1 MSMVI
6 PPKHREGDLGVISP
20 LEIDAKQCKD
30 IIALHKDSQNIH
42 KTARIQSDTS
52 NVVNIETRD
61 TDVWV
66 IHENNAWVDA
76 IICTAALT
84 ANQTFDLNISGLME
98 RPQLLRYK
106 APSKGYDW
114 HTDIGRGDASNRKI
128 SLSILLN
135 DDYEGGDL
143 AFFLTGEQSLKPD
156 AGQAIA
162 FPSFLPHRVT
172 PLTKGIRWSLVCW
185 ITGDPFR

>member
-1 MSMVI
+1 MAST
-6 PPKHREGDLGVISP
+6 
-20 LEIDAKQCKD
+20 CCWY
-30 IIALHKDSQNIH
+30 
-42 KTARIQSDTS
+42 
-52 NVVNIETRD
+52 ETRIPESLMKNITED
-61 TDVWV
+61 MDRVN
-66 IHENNAWVDA
+66 ENIFIKSEVNPNEPHLQNNIRKSQHCWIPSSYWIGGFLWHYIINANKDNF
-76 IICTAALT
+76 LY
-84 ANQTFDLNISGLME
+84 DISHIEQDMI
-98 RPQLLRYK
+98 QYTQYN
-106 APSKGYDW
+106 KGDYYDW

>member
-76 IICTAALT
+76 IICL
-84 ANQTFDLNISGLME
+84 
-98 RPQLLRYK
+98 
-106 APSKGYDW
+106 
-114 HTDIGRGDASNRKI
+114 
-128 SLSILLN
+128 SLIH
-135 DDYEGGDL
+135 
-143 AFFLTGEQSLKPD
+143 
-156 AGQAIA
+156 I
-162 FPSFLPHRVT
+162 
-172 PLTKGIRWSLVCW
+172 
-185 ITGDPFR
+185 

>member
-6 PPKHREGDLGVISP
+6 PPKHRDGDLGVLSP
-20 LEIDAKQCKD
+20 LKLDKNQCKD
-30 IIALHKDSQNIH
+30 IIALHKDSQNVH
-42 KTARIQSDTS
+42 KTAKIQSDGS
-52 NVVNIETRD
+52 NVVNLETRD

-66 IHENNAWVDA
+66 IHENHSWVDA
-76 IICTAALT
+76 ILCTAALT
-84 ANQTFDLNISGLME
+84 ANHTFELNLSGLME

-106 APSKGYDW
+106 APSNGYNW

-128 SLSILLN
+128 SLSIILN
-135 DDYEGGDL
+135 DDYEGGEL
-143 AFFLTGEQSLKPD
+143 AFFINGEQSISPEVGD
-156 AGQAIA
+156 AVA